1 MLIGDLKGMRE
12 PGTEIP
18 GEEDT
23 AGAKALR
30 QGCTWNL
37 EEGEEKDEVV
47 GWDLRG
53 FGALLL
59 CSSVARTTQNTSPQ
73 VCSPHLQFDHP

>member
-1 MLIGDLKGMRE
+1 MLIEDLKGMRE

-47 GWDLRG
+47 DGI
-53 FGALLL
+53 
-59 CSSVARTTQNTSPQ
+59 
-73 VCSPHLQFDHP
+73 

>member
-12 PGTEIP
+12 PGTERAGEIP

-37 EEGEEKDEVV
+37 EEGMTHRRRKM
-47 GWDLRG
+47 R
-53 FGALLL
+53 
-59 CSSVARTTQNTSPQ
+59 
-73 VCSPHLQFDHP
+73 